1 MNRREFLVVAAMP
14 LYAAGPL
21 QTFSSDEARLVE
33 ALCDRIV
40 PADDA
45 PGAKEA
51 GVLFYIDRQL
61 AGPLRRFAPAYHE
74 NLTRLAVSCKESTG
88 RDFVDLLSMRQTEFL
103 RHLANGAEP
112 LSSFFTLVV
121 DHTMQGFYGS
131 PQHGGNRGVVSW
143 EMLGI
148 RDVMEGHKH

>member
-51 GVLFYIDRQL
+51 GVLFYLIYARGGAPQPL
-61 AGPLRRFAPAYHE
+61 A
-74 NLTRLAVSCKESTG
+74 
-88 RDFVDLLSMRQTEFL
+88 
-103 RHLANGAEP
+103 
-112 LSSFFTLVV
+112 
-121 DHTMQGFYGS
+121 
-131 PQHGGNRGVVSW
+131 
-143 EMLGI
+143 
-148 RDVMEGHKH
+148 EG